1 MRWVMRLENIQGV
14 DNMLDDLILASAGR
28 FVTVTFTKKSGE
40 LRTLTGRMGVTKH
53 LKGGVSTLDSTKFI
67 TIFDMVNKGYRA
79 INRETIKSVTLNHE
93 THV

>member
-1 MRWVMRLENIQGV
+1 
-14 DNMLDDLILASAGR
+14 MLDDLILKSAGR

-67 TIFDMVNKGYRA
+67 TIFDMFNKGYRA

>member
-1 MRWVMRLENIQGV
+1 
-14 DNMLDDLILASAGR
+14 MLDDLILASAGR

-53 LKGGVSTLDSTKFI
+53 LKGGVSTLDATKFI

>member
-1 MRWVMRLENIQGV
+1 
-14 DNMLDDLILASAGR
+14 MLDDLILKSAGR

-40 LRTLTGRMGVTKH
+40 VRTLTGRMGVTKH